1 MKLRSIVGQIP
12 DPDDLIGREE
22 TIEHLWQQIE
32 TSNILLLSPRRFGK
46 SGIMRHVLLRPR
58 AGYLPLSFELEDVDS
73 PEEFV
78 WRITRELLA
87 NDMTRS
93 LLAKARNLPNAI
105 TAFIKDT
112 FDEAGFEGAKVKFRE
127 SIKEDWR
134 EAARKMLLEMEKASQ
149 TIIFIFDEF
158 PSMIEAIAKKQNEK
172 TAIDMLAWF
181 RSIRLQQ
188 KDTLRRHRFIV
199 GGSIGIDVI
208 LRLMK
213 SSDKLND
220 FCRLYVGPLD
230 EANAKLLM
238 SGLSETFGIAWNDF
252 MARHLLELLG
262 PPIPFFIHLFFSQ
275 LGQAPMAQRQAPTS
289 ELLDKVYRD
298 KILGTS
304 VKSYFD
310 HYSSRLER
318 MGAARKKAA
327 IAVLSSVAGS
337 GSGRLSSA
345 VLYDIYR
352 KSRGRGF
359 RESDFDELMADLQCD
374 WYLALDPD
382 TNEYHFMLHVMRDWW
397 RRWYPMTAAAHSKLS
412 R

>member
-12 DPDDLIGREE
+12 DPEELIGREE
-22 TIEHLWQQIE
+22 IIEHLWRQIE

-46 SGIMRHVLLRPR
+46 SGIMRHVLLKPR

-87 NDMTRS
+87 NDTTRS
-93 LLAKARNLPNAI
+93 LLTKVRNLPSAI
-105 TAFIKDT
+105 TGFIKDT

-134 EAARKMLLEMEKASQ
+134 EAARRMLLEMEKASP

-158 PSMIEAIAKKQNEK
+158 PSMIEKIVKKQDEK
-172 TAIDMLAWF
+172 TAVDVLAWF
-181 RSIRLQQ
+181 RTIRLQQ
-188 KDTLRRHRFIV
+188 KDTLRRHRYIV

-220 FCRLYVGPLD
+220 FCRIYVGPLD
-230 EANAKLLM
+230 EANAKSLM
-238 SGLSETFGIAWNDF
+238 SGLAETFGIAWNDF
-252 MARHLLELLG
+252 LGKRLLELLG
-262 PPIPFFIHLFFSQ
+262 PPVPFFIHLFFSQ
-275 LGQAPMAQRQAPTS
+275 LGQAPITQRQAPIS
-289 ELLDKVYRD
+289 ELLDKIYRD
-298 KILGTS
+298 KILGTA

-318 MGAARKKAA
+318 MGATRKKAA
-327 IAVLSSVAGS
+327 ITILSSVAGS
-337 GSGRLSSA
+337 TLGRLSIP

-352 KSRGRGF
+352 KAHGRGAGKI
-359 RESDFDELMADLQCD
+359 DFDELMADLQYD
-374 WYLALDPD
+374 WYLVLDPD
-382 TNEYHFMLHVMRDWW
+382 TNEYYFMLNVMRDWW
-397 RRWYPMTAAAHSKLS
+397 RRWYPMTAAAKHKSS